1 MAYSDFG
8 PPRRSRRRRNVVV
21 LIVLVLIIGVL
32 ALAVRYRTER
42 RESIDYL
49 ATAEEVA
56 TKHSELA
63 DRLGAL
69 LQGLGQEERPEVAQ
83 RLETLALESRGARR
97 QLEAVVVTRPVAEVA
112 GLMMVSVAAWDD
124 AIRGLDDAIVAILD
138 AEDGDLTGDEALR
151 EAFELLRLG
160 DRAYTSVLDG
170 VVRLDQEL
178 VSKPFPIVTYTGGQY
193 AALYDAPT
201 IADRLRR
208 LGGLSELSDIAI
220 LGATIPAPVSKGVG
234 EIWSI
239 PASDRFDLEV
249 TVSNTGNVI
258 AEKISVVVTLKK
270 ERSSETIPPLGQLIT
285 SIDPQD
291 SKQILFEDLDVEP
304 GQVYSVTV
312 TASLEAGD
320 DAAEDNIWSLI
331 FERNA
336 E

>member
-49 ATAEEVA
+49 VTAEEVA

-63 DRLGAL
+63 ERLGTL
-69 LQGLGQEERPEVAQ
+69 LQGLGQEDRPEVAQ
-83 RLETLALESRGARR
+83 RLESMAIESRETRR
-97 QLEAVVVTRPVAEVA
+97 QLEAMVVTRPVAEVA
-112 GLMMVSVAAWDD
+112 GLMMVAVEAWDD
-124 AIRGLDDAIVAILD
+124 AIVGLDDAIVAILD
-138 AEDGDLTGDEALR
+138 AEDGDLAGDEALR

-160 DRAYTSVLDG
+160 DRAYAAVIDG
-170 VVRLDQEL
+170 SLRLDQEL
-178 VSKPFPIVTYTGGQY
+178 VAAPLPAVTYTQGQY
-193 AALYDAPT
+193 AALYDASI

-208 LGGLSELSDIAI
+208 LRGLSEVSDISI

-234 EIWSI
+234 DIWSI
-239 PASDRFDLEV
+239 PASDTFALEV

-258 AEKISVVVTLKK
+258 AEKINVIVMLQK
-270 ERSSETIPPLGQLIT
+270 ERSNEVIAALGQLIT
-285 SIDPQD
+285 SIDPQE

-312 TASLEAGD
+312 TASLEDGD
-320 DAAEDNIWSLI
+320 DAIEDNTWSLV
-331 FERNA
+331 FERNT